1 MYTEVWPRRRAE
13 KWAEADGRWSV
24 GSWGHSYLLMVM
36 IQGESRIGDAGDA
49 GKGQKNAVLEKVN
62 GMASRGM

>member
-1 MYTEVWPRRRAE
+1 
-13 KWAEADGRWSV
+13 
-24 GSWGHSYLLMVM
+24 MVM